1 MKMTLRDFE
10 NINVFNYKNIER
22 LVESFVN
29 ESSNAAF
36 VSLFEDTVIL
46 YDHNE
51 SVFYKT
57 DYKIHE
63 DDLTVTFSNY
73 EEIEFTEE
81 ENHSL
86 KESVR
91 EFFENDEY
99 DVDTVV
105 KRYKENVISDKR
117 ILNEI
122 INEALSKKGFTD
134 TVNYKEIA
142 EASKDLEIKKEAFFE
157 DYTERLSTNPLSEVK
172 YFNWKDPVIVSMY
185 ESTEDIKL
193 INSNAAETAKAL
205 WKNKSFKEAFIENSK
220 TLVDDVETAKEKFLT
235 LFETYNGV
243 FMLDAAEKKELFGKT
258 ILGVKELQENYKEIL
273 EGVRTL
279 FNEDDFLAFEET
291 LYEESEEPEE
301 DDKEDDKE
309 DEEEPK
315 KDKKDKK
322 KAKELTKADKKKIV
336 SSLQKVMDKVE
347 DEGAIKAIQKVIDK
361 INPEEEGTKPEDIK
375 EAVQILSF

>member
-22 LVESFVN
+22 LIESFVN

-51 SVFYKT
+51 SAFYKT
-57 DYKIHE
+57 DYKIDE
-63 DDLTVTFSNY
+63 NDLTVTFSNY
-73 EEIEFTEE
+73 EEIEFTEK

-99 DVDTVV
+99 DVDAIVE
-105 KRYKENVISDKR
+105 RYKENVINDKK

-122 INEALSKKGFTD
+122 INEAISKKGFSD

-142 EASKDLEIKKEAFFE
+142 EASKNLEVKKEAFFV
-157 DYTERLSTNPLSEVK
+157 DYTERLTTNPLSEVK
-172 YFNWKDPVIVSMY
+172 YFNWTDPVMVSMY
-185 ESTEDIKL
+185 ESTEDLKL
-193 INSNAAETAKAL
+193 INSNAAETAKTL
-205 WKNKSFKEAFIENSK
+205 WKNKNFKESFIEYSK
-220 TLVDDVETAKEKFLT
+220 TLVDDVETAKENFLT

-279 FNEDDFLAFEET
+279 FNEDEFLAFEET

-301 DDKEDDKE
+301 DDVE
-309 DEEEPK
+309 DEEES
-315 KDKKDKK
+315 KKDKK
-322 KAKELTKADKKKIV
+322 KAKELTKEDKKKIV

-347 DEGAIKAIQKVIDK
+347 DEGATKAIQKIIDK